1 VTVLRCVAAHD
12 VGRAINP
19 QSVEGQ
25 IEGGVVMGL
34 GYALAERVVYEDG
47 VNLTG
52 TFAQYLIPTAVE
64 APQIEPIVVESG
76 EGLGPYGAR
85 GIGEPPIGPPAPAVA
100 AALADALGARLT
112 TLPFTPERVAEA
124 AA

>member
-1 VTVLRCVAAHD
+1 MMDFEDTEEV
-12 VGRAINP
+12 
-19 QSVEGQ
+19 VEVQ

-34 GYALAERVVYEDG
+34 GYALSERVVYEEG

-64 APQIEPIVVESG
+64 APEVEALVIESG
-76 EGLGPYGAR
+76 EGLGPYGSR

-100 AALADALGARLT
+100 AALADALGSRVA
-112 TLPFTPERVAEA
+112 TLPFTPERIAEA